1 VTLKLKP
8 QTLAKELT
16 LPTSKSY
23 ANRLLIVA
31 ARLGGARKVLN
42 LPASD
47 DVTFLLNSFQ
57 SMGLKLE
64 VKNSVTTFLNSFP
77 ECEGGDPDPV
87 VLHVGEGGTTARFL
101 LSLLSLGKKR
111 YLLHMEGRLSQR
123 PWEGLIQALRSAGA
137 KIEWEDAHQL
147 SIQGPVQ
154 PQKLPRQISCKDTTQ
169 FITSLQLS
177 FFPEGLT
184 FTPLDME
191 SSEAY
196 WQMTLNCAKD
206 FQERSVPQDW
216 SSASYPLV
224 LAAIQGDHVLFRDLH
239 PDRLQADC
247 LIFDLL
253 KERGAIEE
261 RQEGVVVTRLKSLQP
276 LQVDGSKCL
285 DLIPTL
291 VVLALKLEGTSVITH
306 VKGLIAKESNRLE
319 EIHRLV
325 KKLGANISIE
335 EEHILKVHGPYH
347 TQALELDPVADHRMV
362 MMAALLLLTNEGGSV
377 TNEQAVSK
385 SFPNFF
391 DIVAPTRK

>member
-8 QTLAKELT
+8 QALANELT

-31 ARLGGARKVLN
+31 ARLGGGRKILN

-47 DVTFLLNSFQ
+47 DVTFLINSFK
-57 SMGLKLE
+57 SIGLKLE
-64 VKNSVTTFLNSFP
+64 VKSSATTFLNSFP
-77 ECEGGDPDPV
+77 ECEGVGPDPV

-101 LSLLSLGKKR
+101 LSLLSLGKRR

-137 KIEWEDAHQL
+137 KIEWEDAHHL

-154 PQKLPRQISCKDTTQ
+154 PQKLPRTISCKDTTQ

-184 FTPLDME
+184 FIPLELE

-196 WQMTLNCAKD
+196 WQMTLDCAQD

-224 LAAIQGDHVLFRDLH
+224 LAAIQGHQVLFRDLR

-253 KERGAIEE
+253 KERGAISE
-261 RQEGVVVTRLKSLQP
+261 RTEGVIVTALTSRKP

-291 VVLALKLEGTSVITH
+291 VVLALKLEGASVITN
-306 VKGLIAKESNRLE
+306 VRGLIMKESNRLE
-319 EIHRLV
+319 EILRLV
-325 KKLGANISIE
+325 KKMGARITLDQQHVLTI
-335 EEHILKVHGPYH
+335 HGPYQS
-347 TQALELDPVADHRMV
+347 TPADLDPVADHRMV

-377 TNEQAVSK
+377 VNEQAVTK
-385 SFPNFF
+385 SFPHFF
-391 DIVAPTRK
+391 EIVAPTRK

>member
-1 VTLKLKP
+1 MTLKLKP
-8 QTLAKELT
+8 QALT
-16 LPTSKSY
+16 REINLPSSKSY

-31 ARLGGARKVLN
+31 ARLGGGRKVLN

-47 DVTFLLNSFQ
+47 DVTFLLHSFQ
-57 SMGLKLE
+57 SIGLNIE
-64 VKNSVTTFLNSFP
+64 VKNYATTFFNSFP
-77 ECEGGDPDPV
+77 ECEGAGPDPV

-123 PWEGLIQALRSAGA
+123 PWDGLIQALRTAGA

-147 SIQGPVQ
+147 SIQGPVH

-177 FFPEGLT
+177 FFSEGLT
-184 FTPLDME
+184 FTPLDLE

-196 WQMTLNCAKD
+196 WQMTLECAKD
-206 FQERSVPQDW
+206 FQEKSVPQDW
-216 SSASYPLV
+216 SSASYPVV
-224 LAAIQGDHVLFRDLH
+224 LAAIKGHDVLFRDLH
-239 PDRLQADC
+239 PDRFQADS
-247 LIFDLL
+247 LLFDLL

-261 RQEGVVVTRLKSLQP
+261 RKEGVVVTRLKTLQP

-291 VVLALKLEGTSVITH
+291 AVLALKLEGVSVITN
-306 VKGLIAKESNRLE
+306 VRGLIAKESNRLE
-319 EIHRLV
+319 EILRLL
-325 KKLGANISIE
+325 KKMGARISLDQ
-335 EEHILKVHGPYH
+335 EHILSIHGPH
-347 TQALELDPVADHRMV
+347 RTQAIDLDPVPDHRMV

-391 DIVAPTRK
+391 DIVAPTRE

>member
-8 QTLAKELT
+8 QALPKEII

-23 ANRLLIVA
+23 ANRLLIAA
-31 ARLGGARKVLN
+31 ARLGGGRKVLN

-47 DVTFLLNSFQ
+47 DVTFLLDSFKNI
-57 SMGLKLE
+57 GLKFE
-64 VKNSVTTFLNSFP
+64 VKSTVTTFLNSFP
-77 ECEGGDPDPV
+77 ECEEAGPHPA

-101 LSLLSLGKKR
+101 LSLLSLGKKK

-123 PWEGLIQALRSAGA
+123 PWEGLIQALRTAGA
-137 KIEWEDAHQL
+137 MIEWEDAHRL

-154 PQKLPRQISCKDTTQ
+154 PQKLPREISCKDTTQ

-184 FTPLDME
+184 FTPLNLE

-196 WQMTLNCAKD
+196 WQMTLECAKD

-224 LAAIQGDHVLFRDLH
+224 LAAIQGHRVLFRDLH

-253 KERGAIEE
+253 KERGAMEE

-291 VVLALKLEGTSVITH
+291 VVMALKLEGASVITN
-306 VKGLIAKESNRLE
+306 VQGLIMKESNRLE
-319 EIHRLV
+319 DILRLV
-325 KKLGANISIE
+325 KKMGARISLDHQHVLTI
-335 EEHILKVHGPYH
+335 HGPY
-347 TQALELDPVADHRMV
+347 QSKAVDLDPVADHRMV

-377 TNEQAVSK
+377 DNEQAVSK

-391 DIVAPTRK
+391 EIVAPTRE